1 VRLRTLMVE
10 VTGRCD
16 HACSHC
22 YNRWRRPRGVD
33 GPYPDL
39 APLLERILEQVDCG
53 DVTLTG
59 GEPLLHPGL
68 PGLVSLL
75 ARRGIRVNV
84 ISNGHRLDEA
94 ACADLIDR
102 GVALFE
108 LPLLGYRRE
117 VHDRLSGAPGAF
129 DAVLAALA
137 HIRALRGHAA
147 VVFVA
152 TRENLDQVA
161 GALELA
167 FALGARGILLNRY
180 NPGCADAGAVARL
193 MPGVDALRRCLETA
207 DEVAGRLGLRVSCSV
222 PIQPCLI
229 DLEEFEHL
237 RTGFCAA
244 GTSRAYTTVDA
255 SGRVR
260 PCNHTATV
268 LGNVWEEPLREILD
282 PARLE
287 RFTHAVPGVC
297 SRCALVETCQ
307 GGCRAA
313 AEVCVGRLDDPD
325 PFLAANLE
333 RVVLPPART

>member
-1 VRLRTLMVE
+1 MRLRTLMVE
-10 VTGRCD
+10 VTDRCD

-33 GPYPDL
+33 GPYADL
-39 APLLERILEQVDCG
+39 APLLDRILDQVVCN

-75 ARRGIRVNV
+75 DGRGVRASV
-84 ISNGHRLDEA
+84 ISNGHRLDEPT
-94 ACADLIDR
+94 CADLIDR

-108 LPLLGYRRE
+108 LPLLGFRRE
-117 VHDRLSGAPGAF
+117 VHDGLSGSAGAF

-137 HIRALRGHAA
+137 HIRTHRGHAA

-161 GALELA
+161 GVLELA
-167 FALGARGILLNRY
+167 FAFGARGILLNRF
-180 NPGCADAGAVARL
+180 NPGCTDGDAVARL
-193 MPGVDALRRCLETA
+193 MPGVDELRACLGRA

-229 DLEEFEHL
+229 DLDEFEHL
-237 RTGFCAA
+237 RTGLCAA
-244 GTSRAYTTVDA
+244 GTPRAYTTVDA
-255 SGRVR
+255 AGNVR

-268 LGNVWEEPLREILD
+268 LGNVWQEPLARILD
-282 PARLE
+282 PARMGTFLG
-287 RFTHAVPGVC
+287 AVPDVCDGC
-297 SRCALVETCQ
+297 SRVETCQ

-313 AEVCVGRLDDPD
+313 AEVCTGRLDDPD

-333 RVVLPPART
+333 RV